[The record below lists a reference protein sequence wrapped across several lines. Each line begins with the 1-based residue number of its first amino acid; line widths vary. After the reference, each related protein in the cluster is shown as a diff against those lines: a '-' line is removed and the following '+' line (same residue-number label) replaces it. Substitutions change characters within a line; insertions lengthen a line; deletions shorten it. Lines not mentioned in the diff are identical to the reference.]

1 MVWSKIEQKC
11 SRMGYFDSQ
20 TKWRLYVD
28 DVDNNDDDDYD
39 DYDNLLSRVRRFF
52 SLLSEIETV
61 QIIINI

>member
-1 MVWSKIEQKC
+1 
-11 SRMGYFDSQ
+11 MGYFDSQ
-20 TKWRLYVD
+20 TKWRVYVD
-28 DVDNNDDDDYD
+28 DVDNNDDD